1 MFNQVS
7 IAGFGCKRFFAC
19 IILMLGLAS
28 APAFS
33 VEQEIAWSED
43 YEAAVQRAA
52 SANCVLLLHFY
63 GDYCPP
69 CKLLD
74 KKTFHDPSLVTAINE
89 NVVAVKINAE
99 KRKDLAK
106 KYNVNRW
113 PTDVYL
119 YSNGDEI
126 FRGVSDQDPT
136 VYTKKIQRIALHHRD
151 WSLERESIAKNTRGT
166 VRALV
171 ADAPRAQPE
180 KTAYANTT
188 FQPTTSQSASSTNNS
203 DPQRITQSALPPAA
217 HASPLKQSLANAS
230 PLKQSVAQ
238 ASPLKQPVAHASPLK
253 QSVAQAAPLKQPR
266 VIDHPHLA
274 KQPLEVPAA
283 PLHVLAETVG
293 LGGYCPV
300 TLVES
305 VGRSSDAVWVRG
317 SASFAVRHRG
327 RVYHCAS
334 EQARQTLLSEPDRY
348 TPCLSGFDLVHFFK
362 TGLLVD
368 GKCEFG
374 CIQPNSSKVY
384 LFADVANYQEFERDN
399 ERFSR
404 LLDRVTPERV
414 EGRSSQTQYR

>member
-1 MFNQVS
+1 MFYQVS

-19 IILMLGLAS
+19 ITLMLGLAS

-33 VEQEIAWSED
+33 VEQEIAWTED
-43 YEAAVQRAA
+43 YDAAVRRAA
-52 SANCVLLLHFY
+52 TANCVLLLHFY

-74 KKTFHDPSLVTAINE
+74 KKTFHDPSLVAAINE

-99 KRKDLAK
+99 KRKDLAT

-119 YSNGDEI
+119 YSNGDELY
-126 FRGVSDQDPT
+126 RGVSDQDAT

-151 WSLERESIAKNTRGT
+151 WSLERESIAENTQRGK
-166 VRALV
+166 VSAIV
-171 ADAPRAQPE
+171 ASAPQTQPD
-180 KTAYANTT
+180 KTGYANTT
-188 FQPTTSQSASSTNNS
+188 FQPTKSQSASSTNNT

-217 HASPLKQSLANAS
+217 HASP
-230 PLKQSVAQ
+230 P
-238 ASPLKQPVAHASPLK
+238 
-253 QSVAQAAPLKQPR
+253 KQPR
-266 VIDHPHLA
+266 VIDNPYLA

-334 EQARQTLLSEPDRY
+334 EQARQTLLGEPDRY

-374 CIQPNSSKVY
+374 CIQPNSNKVY
-384 LFADVANYQEFERDN
+384 LFADVANYHEFERDN

-414 EGRSSQTQYR
+414 EGRSSETQYR

>member
-1 MFNQVS
+1 MFYQVS

-19 IILMLGLAS
+19 ITLMLGLAS

-33 VEQEIAWSED
+33 VEQEIAWTED
-43 YEAAVQRAA
+43 YDAAVRRAA

-74 KKTFHDPSLVTAINE
+74 KKTFHDPSLVAAINE

-99 KRKDLAK
+99 KRKDLAT

-119 YSNGDEI
+119 YSNGDELY
-126 FRGVSDQDPT
+126 RGVSDQDAT

-151 WSLERESIAKNTRGT
+151 WSLERESIAENTQRGK
-166 VRALV
+166 VSAIV
-171 ADAPRAQPE
+171 ASAPQTQPD
-180 KTAYANTT
+180 KTGYANTT
-188 FQPTTSQSASSTNNS
+188 FQPTKSQSASSTNNT

-217 HASPLKQSLANAS
+217 HASP
-230 PLKQSVAQ
+230 P
-238 ASPLKQPVAHASPLK
+238 
-253 QSVAQAAPLKQPR
+253 KQPR
-266 VIDHPHLA
+266 VIDNPYLA

-334 EQARQTLLSEPDRY
+334 EQARQTLLGEPDRY

-374 CIQPNSSKVY
+374 CIQPNSNKVY
-384 LFADVANYQEFERDN
+384 LFADVANYHEFERDN

-414 EGRSSQTQYR
+414 EGRSSETQYR

>member
-19 IILMLGLAS
+19 IALMLGLAS

-33 VEQEIAWSED
+33 VEQEIAWTED
-43 YEAAVQRAA
+43 YEAAVRRAA
-52 SANCVLLLHFY
+52 SANCGLLLHFY

-74 KKTFHDPSLVTAINE
+74 KKTFHDPSLVAAINE

-99 KRKDLAK
+99 KRKDLAT

-119 YSNGDEI
+119 YSNGDELY
-126 FRGVSDQDPT
+126 RGVSDQDPA

-151 WSLERESIAKNTRGT
+151 WSLERESMAEKTQRGK
-166 VRALV
+166 VSAIV
-171 ADAPRAQPE
+171 ASAPQTQPE
-180 KTAYANTT
+180 KTGYANTT
-188 FQPTTSQSASSTNNS
+188 FQPTKSQSASSTNNS

-217 HASPLKQSLANAS
+217 HA
-230 PLKQSVAQ
+230 
-238 ASPLKQPVAHASPLK
+238 
-253 QSVAQAAPLKQPR
+253 APLKQPR
-266 VIDHPHLA
+266 VIINPYLA

-334 EQARQTLLSEPDRY
+334 EQARQTLLGEPDRY

-374 CIQPNSSKVY
+374 CIQPNSNQVY
-384 LFADVANYQEFERDN
+384 LFANVANYHEFERDN

-414 EGRSSQTQYR
+414 EGRSSETQYR

>member
-7 IAGFGCKRFFAC
+7 IAGFGCKKFFAC
-19 IILMLGLAS
+19 ITLMLGLAS

-33 VEQEIAWSED
+33 VEQEIAWTED
-43 YEAAVQRAA
+43 YDAAVERAA

-74 KKTFHDPSLVTAINE
+74 KKTFHDPSLVAAINE

-119 YSNGDEI
+119 YSNGDELY
-126 FRGVSDQDPT
+126 RGVSDQDPT

-151 WSLERESIAKNTRGT
+151 WSLERESIAKNTQRGK
-166 VRALV
+166 VSALV
-171 ADAPRAQPE
+171 ADAPQAQPE
-180 KTAYANTT
+180 KTVYANTT
-188 FQPTTSQSASSTNNS
+188 FQPTKSQFASSTNNS

-217 HASPLKQSLANAS
+217 HASPLKQS
-230 PLKQSVAQ
+230 
-238 ASPLKQPVAHASPLK
+238 VAHASPLK
-253 QSVAQAAPLKQPR
+253 QSVAHASPLKQSAAHASPMKQPR
-266 VIDHPHLA
+266 VIDNPYLA

-334 EQARQTLLSEPDRY
+334 EQARQTLLGEPDRY

-362 TGLLVD
+362 TGMLVD

-414 EGRSSQTQYR
+414 EGRSSATQYR

>member
-7 IAGFGCKRFFAC
+7 IAGFDCKRFFAC
-19 IILMLGLAS
+19 ITLMLGMAA

-33 VEQEIAWSED
+33 VEQEIAWTED
-43 YEAAVQRAA
+43 YDAAVRRAA

-74 KKTFHDPSLVTAINE
+74 KKTFHDPTLVAAINE

-99 KRKDLAK
+99 KRKDLAT

-119 YSNGDEI
+119 YSNGDELY
-126 FRGVSDQDPT
+126 RGVSDQDPT

-151 WSLERESIAKNTRGT
+151 WSLERGSIAENTQRGK
-166 VRALV
+166 VSAIV
-171 ADAPRAQPE
+171 ASAPQTQPE
-180 KTAYANTT
+180 KTGYANTA
-188 FQPTTSQSASSTNNS
+188 FQPTKSQSASSTNNP

-217 HASPLKQSLANAS
+217 NAS
-230 PLKQSVAQ
+230 
-238 ASPLKQPVAHASPLK
+238 
-253 QSVAQAAPLKQPR
+253 PLKQPR
-266 VIDHPHLA
+266 VIDNPYLA

-334 EQARQTLLSEPDRY
+334 EQARQTLLGEPDRY

-374 CIQPNSSKVY
+374 CIQPNSNKVY
-384 LFADVANYQEFERDN
+384 LFADVANYHEFERDN

-414 EGRSSQTQYR
+414 EGRSSETQYR

>member
-33 VEQEIAWSED
+33 VEQEIAWTED
-43 YEAAVQRAA
+43 YEAAVERAA

-119 YSNGDEI
+119 YSNGVEI
-126 FRGVSDQDPT
+126 YRGVSDQDPT
-136 VYTKKIQRIALHHRD
+136 VYTKKIQRIASHHRD
-151 WSLERESIAKNTRGT
+151 WSLEREAVAKNTQRGK
-166 VRALV
+166 VNALV
-171 ADAPRAQPE
+171 ADAPQAQPE
-180 KTAYANTT
+180 KTVYANTT
-188 FQPTTSQSASSTNNS
+188 FQPTKSQSASSTNNS
-203 DPQRITQSALPPAA
+203 DPQRITQSALPPVA
-217 HASPLKQSLANAS
+217 HAA

-238 ASPLKQPVAHASPLK
+238 S
-253 QSVAQAAPLKQPR
+253 APLKQPR
-266 VIDHPHLA
+266 VIDNPYLA

-305 VGRSSDAVWVRG
+305 VGRSSDVVWVRG

-334 EQARQTLLSEPDRY
+334 EQARHTLLGEPDRY

>member
-19 IILMLGLAS
+19 IILIFGLAS
-28 APAFS
+28 TPAFS
-33 VEQEIAWSED
+33 VEQEIAWTED
-43 YEAAVQRAA
+43 YDAAVQRAA

-74 KKTFHDPSLVTAINE
+74 KKTFHDPSLVAAINE
-89 NVVAVKINAE
+89 NVVAVRINAE
-99 KRKDLAK
+99 KRKDLAT

-119 YSNGDEI
+119 YSNGDELY
-126 FRGVSDQDPT
+126 RGISDQDPT

-151 WSLERESIAKNTRGT
+151 WSLERESIAKNTQRGQAST
-166 VRALV
+166 LV
-171 ADAPRAQPE
+171 ANAPPKQPE
-180 KTAYANTT
+180 KTVVANTT
-188 FQPTTSQSASSTNNS
+188 LHPTKSQFASSTNNS
-203 DPQRITQSALPPAA
+203 DPKRITQSALPQVV
-217 HASPLKQSLANAS
+217 H
-230 PLKQSVAQ
+230 
-238 ASPLKQPVAHASPLK
+238 
-253 QSVAQAAPLKQPR
+253 AAPLKQPR
-266 VIDHPHLA
+266 VIDNPFLA
-274 KQPLEVPAA
+274 KKPIEVPAA
-283 PLHVLAETVG
+283 PLHVVAETVG

-305 VGRSSDAVWVRG
+305 IGRSSDAVWVRG

-362 TGLLVD
+362 TGLLID

-374 CIQPNSSKVY
+374 CIQPNSNKVY
-384 LFADVANYQEFERDN
+384 LFADVANYHEFERDN

-404 LLDRVTPERV
+404 LLDRVTPERA
-414 EGRSSQTQYR
+414 EGRSSETQFR

>member
-7 IAGFGCKRFFAC
+7 IAGFGCKRFYAC

-28 APAFS
+28 VPAFS
-33 VEQEIAWSED
+33 VEQEIAWTED

-74 KKTFHDPSLVTAINE
+74 KKTFHDPSLVAAINE
-89 NVVAVKINAE
+89 NVIAVKINAE
-99 KRKDLAK
+99 KRKDLAT

-119 YSNGDEI
+119 YSNGEELY
-126 FRGVSDQDPT
+126 RGVSDQDPA
-136 VYTKKIQRIALHHRD
+136 VYTKKIQRIASHHHD
-151 WSLERESIAKNTRGT
+151 WSLERESIAKEAQRGK
-166 VRALV
+166 VSALV
-171 ADAPRAQPE
+171 ANAPPTQPE
-180 KTAYANTT
+180 KTVYANTT
-188 FQPTTSQSASSTNNS
+188 LQPTLQPTNTQSASSTTKPA
-203 DPQRITQSALPPAA
+203 PQQIAQSALPR
-217 HASPLKQSLANAS
+217 
-230 PLKQSVAQ
+230 
-238 ASPLKQPVAHASPLK
+238 VAH
-253 QSVAQAAPLKQPR
+253 AAPLKQPR
-266 VIDHPHLA
+266 VIDNPYLA

-283 PLHVLAETVG
+283 PLHVVAETVG

-300 TLVES
+300 TLIES
-305 VGRSSDAVWVRG
+305 IGRSSDAVWVRG

-334 EQARQTLLSEPDRY
+334 EQARQTLLGEPDRY

-374 CIQPNSSKVY
+374 CIQPNSNKVY
-384 LFADVANYQEFERDN
+384 LFADIANYHEFERDN

-404 LLDRVTPERV
+404 LLDRVTPERA
-414 EGRSSQTQYR
+414 EGRSSETQFR

>member
-19 IILMLGLAS
+19 IMLMIGLAS

-33 VEQEIAWSED
+33 VEQEIAWTED
-43 YEAAVQRAA
+43 YDAAVQRAA

-74 KKTFHDPSLVTAINE
+74 KKTFHDPSLVAAINE

-99 KRKDLAK
+99 KRKDLAT

-119 YSNGDEI
+119 NSNGDEI
-126 FRGVSDQDPT
+126 YRGVSDQDPT
-136 VYTKKIQRIALHHRD
+136 VYTKKIHRIVLHHRD
-151 WSLERESIAKNTRGT
+151 WSLERESIAKNTQRGK
-166 VRALV
+166 VSALV
-171 ADAPRAQPE
+171 ADAPQTQPE
-180 KTAYANTT
+180 KTGYANTT
-188 FQPTTSQSASSTNNS
+188 FQPTKSQSASSTNNS
-203 DPQRITQSALPPAA
+203 DPQRITQSALP
-217 HASPLKQSLANAS
+217 Q
-230 PLKQSVAQ
+230 
-238 ASPLKQPVAHASPLK
+238 VAHAAS
-253 QSVAQAAPLKQPR
+253 LKQPR
-266 VIDHPHLA
+266 VIDNPYLA

-327 RVYHCAS
+327 RIYHCSS
-334 EQARQTLLSEPDRY
+334 EQARQTLLGEPDRY

-374 CIQPNSSKVY
+374 CIQTNSSKVY
-384 LFADVANYQEFERDN
+384 LFADFANYQEFERDN

-404 LLDRVTPERV
+404 LLDRVTPERA
-414 EGRSSQTQYR
+414 EGRSSGTQYR

>member
-19 IILMLGLAS
+19 ITLMLGLAA

-33 VEQEIAWSED
+33 AEQEIAWTED
-43 YEAAVQRAA
+43 YEAAVRRAA

-74 KKTFHDPSLVTAINE
+74 KKTFHDPSLVAAINE

-99 KRKDLAK
+99 KRKDLAT

-119 YSNGDEI
+119 YSNGDELY
-126 FRGVSDQDPT
+126 RGVSDQDPT

-151 WSLERESIAKNTRGT
+151 WSLERESIAENTQRGK
-166 VRALV
+166 VSAIV
-171 ADAPRAQPE
+171 ASAPQTQPE
-180 KTAYANTT
+180 KTGHANTT
-188 FQPTTSQSASSTNNS
+188 FQPTKSQSASSTNNL

-217 HASPLKQSLANAS
+217 HT
-230 PLKQSVAQ
+230 
-238 ASPLKQPVAHASPLK
+238 
-253 QSVAQAAPLKQPR
+253 APLKQPR
-266 VIDHPHLA
+266 VIDNPYLA

-334 EQARQTLLSEPDRY
+334 EQARQTLLEEPDRY

-362 TGLLVD
+362 TGLLID

-374 CIQPNSSKVY
+374 CIQPNSNKVY
-384 LFADVANYQEFERDN
+384 LFADVANYHEFERDN

-404 LLDRVTPERV
+404 LLDGVTPERV
-414 EGRSSQTQYR
+414 EGRSSETQYR

>member
-33 VEQEIAWSED
+33 VEQEIAWTED
-43 YEAAVQRAA
+43 YEAAVERAA

-119 YSNGDEI
+119 YSNGVEI
-126 FRGVSDQDPT
+126 YRGVSDQDPT
-136 VYTKKIQRIALHHRD
+136 VYTKKIQRIASHHRD
-151 WSLERESIAKNTRGT
+151 WSLEREAIAKNTQRGK
-166 VRALV
+166 VNALV
-171 ADAPRAQPE
+171 ADAPQAQPE
-180 KTAYANTT
+180 KTVYANTT
-188 FQPTTSQSASSTNNS
+188 FQPTKSQSASSTNNS
-203 DPQRITQSALPPAA
+203 DPQRITQSALPPVA
-217 HASPLKQSLANAS
+217 HAA

-238 ASPLKQPVAHASPLK
+238 S
-253 QSVAQAAPLKQPR
+253 APLKQPR
-266 VIDHPHLA
+266 VIDNPYLA

-305 VGRSSDAVWVRG
+305 VGRSSDVVWVRG

-334 EQARQTLLSEPDRY
+334 EQARHTLLGEPDRY

>member
-19 IILMLGLAS
+19 IILIFGLAS
-28 APAFS
+28 APAYS
-33 VEQEIAWSED
+33 VEQEIAWTED
-43 YEAAVQRAA
+43 YDAAVQRAA

-74 KKTFHDPSLVTAINE
+74 KKTFRDPSLVAAINE

-99 KRKDLAK
+99 KRKDLAT

-119 YSNGDEI
+119 YSNGDELY
-126 FRGVSDQDPT
+126 RGISDQDPT

-151 WSLERESIAKNTRGT
+151 WSLERESIAKNTQRGQVST
-166 VRALV
+166 LV
-171 ADAPRAQPE
+171 ANTPQPQPE
-180 KTAYANTT
+180 KTVYANTT
-188 FQPTTSQSASSTNNS
+188 FQPTKSKSASSTSNS
-203 DPQRITQSALPPAA
+203 DPQRITQSALPLIA
-217 HASPLKQSLANAS
+217 H
-230 PLKQSVAQ
+230 
-238 ASPLKQPVAHASPLK
+238 
-253 QSVAQAAPLKQPR
+253 AAPLKQPR
-266 VIDHPHLA
+266 VIENPHLA
-274 KQPLEVPAA
+274 KKPLEVPAA
-283 PLHVLAETVG
+283 PLHVVADTVG

-305 VGRSSDAVWVRG
+305 IGRSNDAVWVRG

-374 CIQPNSSKVY
+374 CIQPNSNKVY
-384 LFADVANYQEFERDN
+384 LFADAANYNEFERDN

-404 LLDRVTPERV
+404 LLDRVTPERA
-414 EGRSSQTQYR
+414 EGRSSETQFR

>member
-33 VEQEIAWSED
+33 VEQEIAWTED
-43 YEAAVQRAA
+43 YEAAVERAA

-119 YSNGDEI
+119 YSNGVEI
-126 FRGVSDQDPT
+126 YRGVSDQDPT
-136 VYTKKIQRIALHHRD
+136 VYTKKIQRIASHHRD
-151 WSLERESIAKNTRGT
+151 WSLEREAIAKNTQRGK
-166 VRALV
+166 VNALV
-171 ADAPRAQPE
+171 ADAPQAQPE
-180 KTAYANTT
+180 KTVYANTT
-188 FQPTTSQSASSTNNS
+188 FQPTKSQSASSTNNS
-203 DPQRITQSALPPAA
+203 DPQRITQSALPPVA
-217 HASPLKQSLANAS
+217 HAA

-238 ASPLKQPVAHASPLK
+238 S
-253 QSVAQAAPLKQPR
+253 APLKQPR
-266 VIDHPHLA
+266 VIDNPYLA

-305 VGRSSDAVWVRG
+305 VGRSSDVVWVRG

-334 EQARQTLLSEPDRY
+334 EQARHTLLGEPDRY

-414 EGRSSQTQYR
+414 EGRSSQTQSR

>member
-19 IILMLGLAS
+19 IILIFGLAS
-28 APAFS
+28 TPAFS
-33 VEQEIAWSED
+33 VEQEIAWTED
-43 YEAAVQRAA
+43 YDAAVQRAA

-74 KKTFHDPSLVTAINE
+74 KKTFHDPSLVAAINE
-89 NVVAVKINAE
+89 NVVAVRINAE
-99 KRKDLAK
+99 KRKDLAT

-119 YSNGDEI
+119 YSNGDELY
-126 FRGVSDQDPT
+126 RGISDQDPT

-151 WSLERESIAKNTRGT
+151 WSLERESIAKNTHRGQAGT
-166 VRALV
+166 LV
-171 ADAPRAQPE
+171 ANTPQPQSE
-180 KTAYANTT
+180 KKVYANTT
-188 FQPTTSQSASSTNNS
+188 YQSTKSQSASSTNNS
-203 DPQRITQSALPPAA
+203 DPQRVTQSALP
-217 HASPLKQSLANAS
+217 L
-230 PLKQSVAQ
+230 
-238 ASPLKQPVAHASPLK
+238 VAH
-253 QSVAQAAPLKQPR
+253 AAPLKQPR
-266 VIDHPHLA
+266 VIDNPYLA
-274 KQPLEVPAA
+274 KKPIEVPAA
-283 PLHVLAETVG
+283 PLHVVAETVG

-305 VGRSSDAVWVRG
+305 IGRSSDAVWVRG

-362 TGLLVD
+362 TGLLID

-374 CIQPNSSKVY
+374 CIQPNSNKVY
-384 LFADVANYQEFERDN
+384 LFADIANYHEFERDN

-404 LLDRVTPERV
+404 LLDRVTPERA
-414 EGRSSQTQYR
+414 EGRSSETQFR

>member
-126 FRGVSDQDPT
+126 YRGVSDQDPT

-362 TGLLVD
+362 TGMLVD

>member
-1 MFNQVS
+1 MFYQVS

-19 IILMLGLAS
+19 ITLMLGLAS

-33 VEQEIAWSED
+33 VEQEIAWTED
-43 YEAAVQRAA
+43 YDAAVRRAA

-74 KKTFHDPSLVTAINE
+74 KKTFHDPSLVAAINE

-99 KRKDLAK
+99 KRKDLAT

-119 YSNGDEI
+119 YSNGDELY
-126 FRGVSDQDPT
+126 RGVSDQDPT

-151 WSLERESIAKNTRGT
+151 WSLERESIAENTQRGK
-166 VRALV
+166 VSAIV
-171 ADAPRAQPE
+171 ASAPQTQPD
-180 KTAYANTT
+180 KTGYANTT
-188 FQPTTSQSASSTNNS
+188 FQPTKSQSASSTNNT

-217 HASPLKQSLANAS
+217 HASP
-230 PLKQSVAQ
+230 P
-238 ASPLKQPVAHASPLK
+238 
-253 QSVAQAAPLKQPR
+253 KQPR
-266 VIDHPHLA
+266 VIDNPYLA

-334 EQARQTLLSEPDRY
+334 EQARQTLLGEPDRY

-374 CIQPNSSKVY
+374 CIQPNSNKVY
-384 LFADVANYQEFERDN
+384 LFADVANYHEFERDN

-414 EGRSSQTQYR
+414 EGRSSETQYR

>member
-33 VEQEIAWSED
+33 VEQEIAWTED
-43 YEAAVQRAA
+43 YEAAVERAA

-119 YSNGDEI
+119 YSNGVEI
-126 FRGVSDQDPT
+126 YRGVSDQDPT
-136 VYTKKIQRIALHHRD
+136 VYTKKIQRIASHQRD
-151 WSLERESIAKNTRGT
+151 WSLEREAIAKNTQRGK
-166 VRALV
+166 VNALV
-171 ADAPRAQPE
+171 ADAPQAQPE
-180 KTAYANTT
+180 KTVYANTT
-188 FQPTTSQSASSTNNS
+188 FQPTKSQSASSTNNS
-203 DPQRITQSALPPAA
+203 DPQRITQSALPPVA
-217 HASPLKQSLANAS
+217 HAA

-238 ASPLKQPVAHASPLK
+238 S
-253 QSVAQAAPLKQPR
+253 APLKQPR
-266 VIDHPHLA
+266 VIDNPYLA

-305 VGRSSDAVWVRG
+305 VGRSSDVVWVRG

-334 EQARQTLLSEPDRY
+334 EQARHTLLGEPDRY

>member
-33 VEQEIAWSED
+33 VEQEIAWTED
-43 YEAAVQRAA
+43 YEAAVERAA

-119 YSNGDEI
+119 YSNGVEI
-126 FRGVSDQDPT
+126 YRGVSDQDPT
-136 VYTKKIQRIALHHRD
+136 VYTKKIQRIASHHRD
-151 WSLERESIAKNTRGT
+151 WSLEREAIAKNTQRGK
-166 VRALV
+166 VNALV
-171 ADAPRAQPE
+171 ADAPQAQPE
-180 KTAYANTT
+180 KTVYANTT
-188 FQPTTSQSASSTNNS
+188 FQPTKSQSASSTNNS
-203 DPQRITQSALPPAA
+203 DPQRITQSALPPGA
-217 HASPLKQSLANAS
+217 HAA

-238 ASPLKQPVAHASPLK
+238 S
-253 QSVAQAAPLKQPR
+253 APLKQPR
-266 VIDHPHLA
+266 VIDNPYLA

-305 VGRSSDAVWVRG
+305 VGRSSDVVWVRG

-334 EQARQTLLSEPDRY
+334 EQARHTLLGEPDRY

>member
-19 IILMLGLAS
+19 ITLMLGLAS

-33 VEQEIAWSED
+33 VEQEIAWTKD
-43 YEAAVQRAA
+43 YDAAVRRAA

-74 KKTFHDPSLVTAINE
+74 KKTFHDPSLVAAINE

-99 KRKDLAK
+99 KRKDLAT

-119 YSNGDEI
+119 YSNGDELY
-126 FRGVSDQDPT
+126 RGVSDQDPT

-151 WSLERESIAKNTRGT
+151 WSLERESIAENTQRGK
-166 VRALV
+166 VSAIV
-171 ADAPRAQPE
+171 ASAPQTQPE
-180 KTAYANTT
+180 KTGYANTT
-188 FQPTTSQSASSTNNS
+188 FQPTNSQSASSTNNS
-203 DPQRITQSALPPAA
+203 NPQRIAQSALPPAA
-217 HASPLKQSLANAS
+217 HAP
-230 PLKQSVAQ
+230 
-238 ASPLKQPVAHASPLK
+238 
-253 QSVAQAAPLKQPR
+253 PLKQPR
-266 VIDHPHLA
+266 FIDNPYLA
-274 KQPLEVPAA
+274 KQPLEVPTA

-334 EQARQTLLSEPDRY
+334 EQARQTLLGEPDRY

-374 CIQPNSSKVY
+374 CIQPNSNKVY
-384 LFADVANYQEFERDN
+384 LFADVANYHEFERDN

-414 EGRSSQTQYR
+414 EGRSSETQYR

>member
-19 IILMLGLAS
+19 ITLMLGLAS

-33 VEQEIAWSED
+33 VEQEIAWTED
-43 YEAAVQRAA
+43 YDAAVRRAA

-74 KKTFHDPSLVTAINE
+74 KKTFHDPSLVAAINE

-99 KRKDLAK
+99 KRKDLAT

-119 YSNGDEI
+119 YSNGDELY
-126 FRGVSDQDPT
+126 RGVSDQDPT

-151 WSLERESIAKNTRGT
+151 WSLERESIAENTQRGK
-166 VRALV
+166 VSAIV
-171 ADAPRAQPE
+171 ASAPQTQPD
-180 KTAYANTT
+180 KTGYANTA
-188 FQPTTSQSASSTNNS
+188 FQPTKSQSASSTNNP

-217 HASPLKQSLANAS
+217 HA
-230 PLKQSVAQ
+230 
-238 ASPLKQPVAHASPLK
+238 
-253 QSVAQAAPLKQPR
+253 APLKQPR
-266 VIDHPHLA
+266 VIDNPYLA

-334 EQARQTLLSEPDRY
+334 EQARQTLLGEPDRY

-374 CIQPNSSKVY
+374 CIQPNSNKVY
-384 LFADVANYQEFERDN
+384 LFADVANYHEFERDN

-414 EGRSSQTQYR
+414 EGRSSETQYR

>member
-19 IILMLGLAS
+19 IILIFGLAS
-28 APAFS
+28 TPAFS
-33 VEQEIAWSED
+33 VEQEIAWTED
-43 YEAAVQRAA
+43 YDAAVQRAA

-74 KKTFHDPSLVTAINE
+74 KKTFHDPSLVAAINE
-89 NVVAVKINAE
+89 NVVAVRINAE
-99 KRKDLAK
+99 KRKDLAT

-119 YSNGDEI
+119 YSNGDELY
-126 FRGVSDQDPT
+126 RGISDQDPT

-151 WSLERESIAKNTRGT
+151 WSLERESIAKNTHRGQAGT
-166 VRALV
+166 LV
-171 ADAPRAQPE
+171 ANTQQPQSE
-180 KTAYANTT
+180 KKVYANTT
-188 FQPTTSQSASSTNNS
+188 SQSTKSQSASSTNNS
-203 DPQRITQSALPPAA
+203 DPQRVTQSALP
-217 HASPLKQSLANAS
+217 L
-230 PLKQSVAQ
+230 
-238 ASPLKQPVAHASPLK
+238 VAH
-253 QSVAQAAPLKQPR
+253 AAPLKQPR
-266 VIDHPHLA
+266 VIDNPYLA
-274 KQPLEVPAA
+274 KKPIEVPAA
-283 PLHVLAETVG
+283 PLHVVAETVG

-305 VGRSSDAVWVRG
+305 IGRSSDAVWVRG

-374 CIQPNSSKVY
+374 CIQPNSNKVY
-384 LFADVANYQEFERDN
+384 LFADIANYHEFERDN

-404 LLDRVTPERV
+404 LLDRVTPERA
-414 EGRSSQTQYR
+414 EGRSSETQFR

>member
-1 MFNQVS
+1 
-7 IAGFGCKRFFAC
+7 
-19 IILMLGLAS
+19 MLGLAS

-33 VEQEIAWSED
+33 VEQEIAWTED
-43 YEAAVQRAA
+43 YEAAVERAA

-119 YSNGDEI
+119 YSNGVEI
-126 FRGVSDQDPT
+126 YRGVSDQDPT
-136 VYTKKIQRIALHHRD
+136 VYTKKIQRIASHHRD
-151 WSLERESIAKNTRGT
+151 WSLEREAIAKNTQRGK
-166 VRALV
+166 VNALV
-171 ADAPRAQPE
+171 ADAPQAQPE
-180 KTAYANTT
+180 KTVYANTT
-188 FQPTTSQSASSTNNS
+188 FQPTKSQSASSTNNS
-203 DPQRITQSALPPAA
+203 DPQRITQSALPPVA
-217 HASPLKQSLANAS
+217 HAA

-238 ASPLKQPVAHASPLK
+238 S
-253 QSVAQAAPLKQPR
+253 APLKQPR
-266 VIDHPHLA
+266 VIDNPYLA

-305 VGRSSDAVWVRG
+305 VGRSSDVVWVRG

-334 EQARQTLLSEPDRY
+334 EQARHTLLGEPDRY